1 MRFKKLSKKKHHSS
15 NSYTIEC
22 ACVHATRADFMDVNV
37 HNARPRALTASVSF
51 MCQTI
56 PPIPKGYQ
64 SPPQE
69 YESSLSKEESLAT
82 STRSTS
88 GPSSPRNPAVG
99 EVNWKADLLRMCVL
113 CEVQVL
119 NWSTISY
126 TLICR
131 WQNNR
136 PLKLTRF
143 IWSIQIT
150 WLCYSVSEE
159 RCLFSRAADLCVGI
173 NCESAKG

>member
-1 MRFKKLSKKKHHSS
+1 MRFKKLSEKKHHSS
-15 NSYTIEC
+15 NSYTIEY
-22 ACVHATRADFMDVNV
+22 ACVHATRADFMNVNV
-37 HNARPRALTASVSF
+37 HNAGPPALTASVSF
-51 MCQTI
+51 ICQTI
-56 PPIPKGYQ
+56 PPIPKSCQ

-99 EVNWKADLLRMCVL
+99 EVNWKADLLPMCVL

-159 RCLFSRAADLCVGI
+159 RFLFSRAAHLCVGI